1 MDFPQMPQPG
11 QQPAPAGMPVSDEQ
25 KQELLGMI
33 QKIKDKLAP
42 LSAVRF
48 ASNNKTEQFRKDM
61 LKQVFE
67 KLQLA
72 GVDLS
77 NKDSV
82 AEFIASLKENNPEL
96 AQMFEESMDV
106 LLGSGEVNSFG
117 EPQDPNAM
125 LDIPGANM
133 NNTNQNE
140 ILPQNV

>member
-1 MDFPQMPQPG
+1 MPQPG

-82 AEFIASLKENNPEL
+82 ADEVIFEHLRILSGGKLKVKE
-96 AQMFEESMDV
+96 DV
-106 LLGSGEVNSFG
+106 KLQQAVE
-117 EPQDPNAM
+117 QPNR
-125 LDIPGANM
+125 IPVKKAPIRQQQRTKARMPNGGNGK
-133 NNTNQNE
+133 NYRKG
-140 ILPQNV
+140 

>member
-1 MDFPQMPQPG
+1 MDFQQMQPG
-11 QQPAPAGMPVSDEQ
+11 QPTGMPVSDEQ

-33 QKIKDKLAP
+33 QKIKDKLTP

-48 ASNNKTEQFRKDM
+48 ASDNKTEEFRKSM

-67 KLQLA
+67 KLQMA

-77 NKDSV
+77 DKNSV

-106 LLGSGEVNSFG
+106 LLGNSEVNSFG

-125 LDIPGANM
+125 LDIPGSNM
-133 NNTNQNE
+133 NNNNQNE